1 MFPNSYRTSSICY
14 TMYVYTY
21 MRRRFLKLFL
31 HRWQVCTWTR
41 ENFRNFLIEEKR
53 NTTKGACYLFK
64 SFRANELY
72 PFREESNGR
81 TIATTC
87 TYFIKKESFSRVAII
102 SLKVFRLPV
111 LIIDSKKKNRK
122 ERRKNRGQK
131 KEKESFYIVVDYTKT
146 HKLEELE
153 LSKYW

>member
-1 MFPNSYRTSSICY
+1 MFPNSYRTSSIYY

-41 ENFRNFLIEEKR
+41 EKFRNFLIEEKR

-64 SFRANELY
+64 FFRANELY
-72 PFREESNGR
+72 LFREESNGR
-81 TIATTC
+81 TIVTTC
-87 TYFIKKESFSRVAII
+87 TYFIKKESFSRDAII

-111 LIIDSKKKNRK
+111 LIIDSKKKGK
-122 ERRKNRGQK
+122 ERRKNRG
-131 KEKESFYIVVDYTKT
+131 
-146 HKLEELE
+146 
-153 LSKYW
+153 